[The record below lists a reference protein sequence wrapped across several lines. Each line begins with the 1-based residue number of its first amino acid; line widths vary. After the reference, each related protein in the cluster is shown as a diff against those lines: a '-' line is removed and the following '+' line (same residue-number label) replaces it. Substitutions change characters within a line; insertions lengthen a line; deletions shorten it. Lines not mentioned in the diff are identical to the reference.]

1 VVSAPETA
9 APATDRLDEMACL
22 EAMQRGDARCLGPF
36 FEAWADRL
44 YGLALRLLRDP
55 AAAEDVVQESFL
67 KLMANAEKLE
77 GRARL
82 ATWLY
87 RVVYNACID
96 RLREQKRLVPVPAED
111 GDEAAVPMPS
121 VLVDFS
127 LSPEEMLRD
136 AQTRDALEE
145 AIAGLPPT
153 LRAAFLLRDVE
164 GLTTAEAAE
173 ALSVTETNLKV
184 RLHRARLALRE
195 RLSAFV
201 ATHPPAGGRPS

>member
-1 VVSAPETA
+1 MSAPGTATERRDET
-9 APATDRLDEMACL
+9 ACL
-22 EAMQRGDARCLGPF
+22 EAMRRGDPACLGAF
-36 FEAWADRL
+36 FEEWGDRL

-67 KLMANAEKLE
+67 KLMSNAERIE

-96 RLREQKRLVPVPAED
+96 RLREQKRLVPVPDDA
-111 GDEAAVPMPS
+111 DEAAVPMPS
-121 VLVDFS
+121 VLVDFR

-136 AQTRDALEE
+136 AQTREALEE
-145 AIAGLPPT
+145 AIASLSPT

-173 ALSVTETNLKV
+173 ALSVSEANLKV

-195 RLSAFV
+195 RLSDHV
-201 ATHPPAGGRPS
+201 AARGAGRGSTS

>member
-1 VVSAPETA
+1 MSAPDTA
-9 APATDRLDEMACL
+9 AGAADRLDEMACL
-22 EAMQRGDARCLGPF
+22 EAMQRGDAGCLGPF

-96 RLREQKRLVPVPAED
+96 RLREQKRLVPVPED
-111 GDEAAVPMPS
+111 GDEQAVPMPS
-121 VLVDFS
+121 LLVDFS

-136 AQTRDALEE
+136 AQTREALEE
-145 AIAGLPPT
+145 AIAALAPT

-173 ALSVTETNLKV
+173 ATGVSEANLKV

-201 ATHPPAGGRPS
+201 AGSGPGRGRAS

>member
-1 VVSAPETA
+1 
-9 APATDRLDEMACL
+9 MACL
-22 EAMQRGDARCLGPF
+22 EAMRRGDPGCLGAF
-36 FEAWADRL
+36 FEEWGDRL

-67 KLMANAEKLE
+67 KLMANAERIE

-96 RLREQKRLVPVPAED
+96 RLREEKRLVPVPDDA
-111 GDEAAVPMPS
+111 DETSVPMPS

-136 AQTRDALEE
+136 AQTREALEE
-145 AIAGLPPT
+145 AIASLSPT

-173 ALSVTETNLKV
+173 ALSVSEANLKV
-184 RLHRARLALRE
+184 RLHRARLARRE
-195 RLSAFV
+195 RLSDHV
-201 ATHPPAGGRPS
+201 AARGAGRGRAS

>member
-1 VVSAPETA
+1 
-9 APATDRLDEMACL
+9 MACL
-22 EAMQRGDARCLGPF
+22 EAMRRGDTGCLGAF
-36 FEAWADRL
+36 FEDWGDRL
-44 YGLALRLLRDP
+44 YGLAVRLLRDP

-67 KLMANAEKLE
+67 KLMANAERLE
-77 GRARL
+77 GRSRL

-96 RLREQKRLVPVPAED
+96 RLREQKRLVPVPDDA
-111 GDEAAVPMPS
+111 DEATVSMPS

-136 AQTRDALEE
+136 TQTREAIEE
-145 AIAGLPPT
+145 AIASLSPT

-173 ALSVTETNLKV
+173 ALSVSEANLKV

-195 RLSAFV
+195 RLSDHV
-201 ATHPPAGGRPS
+201 AARGAGRGRAS